1 MKRYPLYPLIVTGC
15 GLALTLAGFLPP
27 LIRALTDPPVI
38 IGGADFH
45 SLWFMLSKP
54 PADILLTCGLPLL
67 LTGLVWLIFH
77 RAVERGCHRKTTL
90 YALAVTATGALG
102 AYCLLVWFSIAAFG
116 AVDSAPVAYPTSIL
130 VGLPCLPLALLFLG
144 LYIRERWRAPSGVGL
159 LLDILTVVVYFQPFF
174 YCLAQTHSFLSNIL
188 AKGNV

>member
-90 YALAVTATGALG
+90 YALAVTA
-102 AYCLLVWFSIAAFG
+102 
-116 AVDSAPVAYPTSIL
+116 
-130 VGLPCLPLALLFLG
+130 
-144 LYIRERWRAPSGVGL
+144 RERWEPTVCWCGFPSPPLARWIPPPSPIPPV
-159 LLDILTVVVYFQPFF
+159 FSWACHASPSPFCF
-174 YCLAQTHSFLSNIL
+174 
-188 AKGNV
+188 